1 VHDTER
7 VFDVKLALGVGR
19 SDPAV
24 AVGPA
29 NPSKSRLGGSGW

>member
-7 VFDVKLALGVGR
+7 VFDVKLTLGVCR

-24 AVGPA
+24 AVGA
-29 NPSKSRLGGSGW
+29 ATPSMNRLGGSG

>member
-24 AVGPA
+24 AVGA
-29 NPSKSRLGGSGW
+29 TNPSENRLGGSGW